1 MQSKAFSI
9 GFKLN
14 SKYIP
19 PTSVKCR
26 CFMVLETLSAKII
39 LLTVTNRFRLLPSAN
54 ILYIFQF
61 NNELEVMFY
70 YNYLL
75 EPSFFEIAP

>member
-14 SKYIP
+14 YKYIP

-26 CFMVLETLSAKII
+26 CFHGVGNPVMVLETLS
-39 LLTVTNRFRLLPSAN
+39 TNRLRLLPSAN